1 MIVEFKYDLSE
12 LGLMKEISYSLEIP
26 YEESTNE
33 LAYKIIADEISPLM
47 KMADI
52 SDLKSKLGEFVKNEN
67 QKYRDKAHNDLVLKA
82 MNGDIDLES
91 IIKNTEKMYKEEVLE
106 FAEKLEACP
115 SDFEIFAQSF
125 NRLVHSSTLP
135 EIMEKEKAYAN
146 VISEMTLKME
156 KEITALNNRHQN
168 EMDETI
174 QKLDQTVTT
183 DDINKLLS
191 KQYAAQSMLRKK
203 WESELDA
210 YRGFQKHEF
219 RNWIVDETV
228 KLQSHASSN
237 SNDQTPLGNK
247 SLTMFVTQQSYQEES
262 FTIHL
267 GSQLKHNHNIRI
279 LSAKVEDLCSPLY
292 EDESLGGLNAALGL
306 YSSSLTGI
314 VVLTPS
320 SFLKPNSAIVS
331 NCNKS
336 TEIHFDQI
344 DHQIEKIKQDIEKLR
359 EIPNSRKNST
369 TDQGSASE
377 NLSRLLKPGDF
388 FITRHS
394 NITSHVIF
402 HLIISDETY
411 HNIDEINS
419 RHPILNP
426 GLRNIIRTANRYDIT
441 TLTIPALLKD
451 EMTEDMTVNWC
462 MRRAELIFKCAKG
475 FMIESANWG
484 GSELN
489 TLQFLLPHNITSDL
503 FQMLASI
510 IPSVFRVANP
520 KVLQE
525 QEEH

>member
-1 MIVEFKYDLSE
+1 MSVDFTYDFSR
-12 LGLMKEISYSLEIP
+12 LGLEKVISYPIEIP
-26 YEESTNE
+26 YKFSSDE
-33 LAYKIIADEISPLM
+33 LAYKIVSEKINPLI
-47 KMADI
+47 KMTDI
-52 SDLKSKLGEFVKNEN
+52 EDLKSSLSAFIKAEN
-67 QKYRDKAHNDLVLKA
+67 QKFHDKTDNELVLKA
-82 MNGDIDLES
+82 MNGEIDLES
-91 IIKNTEKMYKEEVLE
+91 IIKNTEKLYKEEVLE
-106 FAEKLEACP
+106 YAEKQEACP
-115 SDFEIFAQSF
+115 TDFEIFAQSF

-135 EIMEKEKAYAN
+135 EIMEKEKVYAN
-146 VISEMTLKME
+146 VISEMTVKME
-156 KEITALNNRHQN
+156 KEIAALNNRHQY
-168 EMDETI
+168 EMDEII
-174 QKLDQTVTT
+174 QKLDKTVTT
-183 DDINKLLS
+183 EDVNKLLS

-237 SNDQTPLGNK
+237 VNDQTPLGNK
-247 SLTMFVTQQSYQEES
+247 SLTMFVTQQSSQEES

-279 LSAKVEDLCSPLY
+279 LSARTEDLCSPLY

-320 SFLKPNSAIVS
+320 SFLKPNSSIVA

-344 DHQIEKIKQDIEKLR
+344 DHQIEKIKQDIEKLTDN
-359 EIPNSRKNST
+359 PSSRKNSVA
-369 TDQGSASE
+369 DQGNASE

-388 FITRHS
+388 FMTRHS

-411 HNIDEINS
+411 HSIDEINS

-525 QEEH
+525 QDEN

>member
-1 MIVEFKYDLSE
+1 MLIDFSYDFSS
-12 LGLMKEISYSLEIP
+12 LGLEKTISYPIEVP
-26 YEESTNE
+26 YEYSSDE
-33 LAYKIIADEISPLM
+33 LAYQIVSEKISPLM

-52 SDLKSKLGEFVKNEN
+52 DDLKSSLSLFIKREN
-67 QKYRDKAHNDLVLKA
+67 QNYRDTSDNELVLKA
-82 MNGDIDLES
+82 MNGEIDLEG
-91 IIKNTEKMYKEEVLE
+91 IIKNTEKFYKEEVLE
-106 FAEKLEACP
+106 YAEKQEACP
-115 SDFEIFAQSF
+115 TDCEIFAQSF

-146 VISEMTLKME
+146 VISEMTIKME
-156 KEITALNNRHQN
+156 KEIAALNNRHQY
-168 EMDETI
+168 EMDDTI
-174 QKLDQTVTT
+174 QKLDKSVTT
-183 DDINKLLS
+183 EDVNKLLS
-191 KQYAAQSMLRKK
+191 KQYAAQSLLRKK

-228 KLQSHASSN
+228 KLQSHASNNAS
-237 SNDQTPLGNK
+237 DQTPLGNK
-247 SLTMFVTQQSYQEES
+247 SLTMFVTQQSSQEES

-279 LSAKVEDLCSPLY
+279 LSARTDDLCSPLY

-320 SFLKPNSAIVS
+320 SFLKPNSSIVG

-344 DHQIEKIKQDIEKLR
+344 EHQIEKIKQDIEKLSDTS
-359 EIPNSRKNST
+359 SRKNSVV
-369 TDQGSASE
+369 DHGNASE

-411 HNIDEINS
+411 HSIDEINS
-419 RHPILNP
+419 RHSILNP

-489 TLQFLLPHNITSDL
+489 TLQFLLPHNITPDL

-525 QEEH
+525 QDEV

>member
-1 MIVEFKYDLSE
+1 MLVDFKYNFSS
-12 LGLMKEISYSLEIP
+12 LGLNQEISYPIEIP
-26 YEESTNE
+26 FKSSSDE
-33 LAYKIIADEISPLM
+33 LAYRIVSEKISPLM
-47 KMADI
+47 KMTDI
-52 SDLKSKLGEFVKNEN
+52 SELKSDLRRFIKEEN
-67 QKYRDKAHNDLVLKA
+67 QKYCDAVSGDLVMRA
-82 MNGDIDLES
+82 MNGEIDLES
-91 IIKNTEKMYKEEVLE
+91 VIKSTEKHYKEEVLE
-106 FAEKLEACP
+106 FAEKQEACP
-115 SDFEIFAQSF
+115 TDFEIFAQSF

-146 VISEMTLKME
+146 VISEMTIKME
-156 KEITALNNRHQN
+156 KEIVALNNRHQH
-168 EMDETI
+168 EMDDII
-174 QKLDQTVTT
+174 QKLDQSATT
-183 DDINKLLS
+183 EDVNKLLS
-191 KQYAAQSMLRKK
+191 KQYAAQSLLRKK

-210 YRGFQKHEF
+210 FRGFQKVEF
-219 RNWIVDETV
+219 RNWIINETV
-228 KLQSHASSN
+228 KLQSHASSTT
-237 SNDQTPLGNK
+237 NDQTPLGNK
-247 SLTMFVTQQSYQEES
+247 LTMFVTQPSSQAES

-279 LSAKVEDLCSPLY
+279 LSARTEDLCSPLY
-292 EDESLGGLNAALGL
+292 EDESLGGLNSALGL

-320 SFLKPNSAIVS
+320 SFLKPNSNIVA

-344 DHQIEKIKQDIEKLR
+344 DHQIEKIKQDVEKL
-359 EIPNSRKNST
+359 IDLPSRKNSVS
-369 TDQGSASE
+369 DQANASE

-411 HNIDEINS
+411 HSIDEINS

-525 QEEH
+525 QDEN